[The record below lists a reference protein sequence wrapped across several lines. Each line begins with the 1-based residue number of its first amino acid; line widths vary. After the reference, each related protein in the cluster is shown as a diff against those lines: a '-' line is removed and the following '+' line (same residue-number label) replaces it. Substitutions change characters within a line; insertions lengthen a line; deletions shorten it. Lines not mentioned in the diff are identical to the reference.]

1 MARRKKRD
9 IEAFSLSFLDCI
21 CCGFGAIVLLL
32 VLSKI
37 YEPAVL
43 EKTEEDLRQLIAKLQ
58 EELFEIQG
66 QTTVVTTALSTVQ
79 IETTETRMTLSRLQR
94 ELDTVQGQYDLVMSE
109 DPALD
114 VDEGELQAAR
124 QRLTAEMRR
133 LAPNFRRAP
142 DDSIGGIPVDSEYI
156 IFIVDTSGSMQ
167 QKWDWAEQKLAEVLD
182 VYPAVKGLQIMND
195 NGRFMFQ
202 QYGRQWLP
210 DTPQLRQQIKNTMR
224 QWAPFSDSD
233 PSDGIAYAIQSFWS
247 PDKKISLYVF
257 GDEFQGSSMESVI
270 RDIDRINVEDENG
283 DRLVRIHAVGF
294 PYNFGGSNIPPS
306 SQRFAGLMRLL
317 CERNGG
323 TFVALTTRDRY
334 Y

>member
-1 MARRKKRD
+1 MAKKRRD

-37 YEPAVL
+37 YEPAVI

-66 QTTVVTTALSTVQ
+66 QTNVVTADLKTVRM
-79 IETTETRMTLSRLQR
+79 ETTETRMTLAKLQR
-94 ELDTVQGQYDLVMSE
+94 ELDTVQGQYELVMSE
-109 DPALD
+109 SPELD

-124 QRLTAEMRR
+124 QRLTEEMRR
-133 LAPNFRRAP
+133 LRPNFRRAP

-156 IFIVDTSGSMQ
+156 IFVIDTSGSMQ
-167 QKWDWAEQKLAEVLD
+167 SKWDWAERKLAEVLD
-182 VYPAVKGLQIMND
+182 VYPTVLGLQIMND

-210 DTPQLRQQIKNTMR
+210 DTPQLRQQIKQTMR
-224 QWAPFSDSD
+224 QWQPFSDSD
-233 PSDGIAYAIQSFWS
+233 PSDGIAYAIESFWA
-247 PDKKISLYVF
+247 PDKKISIYVF
-257 GDEFQGSSMESVI
+257 GDEFQGSSMEHVL
-270 RDIDRINVEDENG
+270 RDIDRINVEDDEGN
-283 DRLVRIHAVGF
+283 RLVRIHAVGF
-294 PYNFGGSNIPPS
+294 PYNFGGNSIPQS

-323 TFVALTTRDRY
+323 TFVALTNRNR
-334 Y
+334 